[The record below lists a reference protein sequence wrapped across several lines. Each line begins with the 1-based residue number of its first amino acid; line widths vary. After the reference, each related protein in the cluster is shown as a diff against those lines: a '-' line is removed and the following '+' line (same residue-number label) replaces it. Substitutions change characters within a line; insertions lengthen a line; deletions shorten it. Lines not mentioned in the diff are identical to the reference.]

1 VAYFNINNTQSL
13 FFDYFSLELF
23 FRLVNEGR
31 ILNNDNVEDNQLDE
45 TFDPPMTLD
54 EASSQLS
61 QKMLAAN
68 SNQKE
73 IFQTVV
79 DNSHL
84 CMHIVLGSAG
94 VGKSYL
100 LDLLRLKYTVMGYTV
115 IALAPTGIAA
125 RNIRGQTIHRFFG
138 ISDEFFNYNAVT
150 VESHFKNH
158 LHKKTILLID
168 KCSMISLP
176 LLAAMNEALVLV
188 LHFEWDSE
196 NFFLLI
202 SFSLFLIL

>member
-1 VAYFNINNTQSL
+1 
-13 FFDYFSLELF
+13 
-23 FRLVNEGR
+23 
-31 ILNNDNVEDNQLDE
+31 VEENQVDE
-45 TFDPPMTLD
+45 TFDPPMSLD
-54 EASSQLS
+54 EAASQLS
-61 QKMLAAN
+61 QKMLTAN
-68 SNQKE
+68 NDQAK

-84 CMHIVLGSAG
+84 CMHVILGSAG

-168 KCSMISLP
+168 ECSMISLP
-176 LLAAMNEALVLV
+176 LLAAMNEALVMV
-188 LHFEWDSE
+188 MHFESGNE
-196 NFFLLI
+196 KVFLLI